1 MKKILIFILA
11 ASLLTF
17 GATPVYAVPALPHA
31 FYGSVTIDGI
41 AAPDGSRVSATVDS
55 GTIIS
60 TQNPVT
66 TVAGSYGIDT
76 PKLLVQGDDLSGAT
90 ITFYVNGV
98 STGLTATFES
108 GGGPATLDLNV
119 PATPPSLSTSAASS
133 ITTRSATLKGVL
145 NSLGTALSVSVYFE
159 WGPTEAY
166 GNTIVLSISQAGAFK
181 ADLSGLNPAT
191 TYHFRAMAEGDG
203 TGYGFDRS
211 FTTAAAAAPP
221 PPPPPKKPAPKL
233 GTTDVRTEVSTAGVF
248 TAPVAAISDDGSCT
262 LDIPVGTVGLT
273 EDLEPIA
280 EITMVTMEDPPPPPE
295 DAHVIGL
302 VYDFGPD
309 GATFEPA
316 ITLTW
321 SYDPAAIPEGL
332 AAEDLVV
339 AYFVDG
345 EWVELECVVDTESM
359 IITASV
365 SHFTTFTVMAVA
377 PLVVEKEEEPV
388 VVEKEVEPA
397 VVEEEEPAIV
407 EEEEP
412 AVVEEEEPVV
422 EEEVEIILV
431 EEEEVEEIPE
441 TPAPGVNWP
450 VVGGIIG
457 GVVLVAGWL
466 GFSFWRRRAYN

>member
-133 ITTRSATLKGVL
+133 ITTKSATLNGVL
-145 NSLGTALSVSVYFE
+145 NSLGTALSASVFFE
-159 WGPTEAY
+159 WGTTEAY
-166 GNTIVLSISQAGAFK
+166 GNTIALSISQAGAFK
-181 ADLSGLNPAT
+181 ADLSGLNQAT
-191 TYHFRAMAEGDG
+191 TYHFRTVAEGDG
-203 TGYGFDRS
+203 TSYGFSQS

-221 PPPPPKKPAPKL
+221 PPPPPKKPEPKL
-233 GTTDVRTEVSTAGVF
+233 GTTDVRAEISTAGVF
-248 TAPVAAISDDGSCT
+248 TAPVAATSDDGLCI

-295 DAHVIGL
+295 DASVIGL
-302 VYDFGPD
+302 VFDFGPD

-321 SYDPAAIPEGL
+321 SYDPAVIPEGL
-332 AAEDLVV
+332 AAEDMVV
-339 AYFVDG
+339 AYFIDG
-345 EWVELECVVDTESM
+345 EWVELDECVIDTESM
-359 IITASV
+359 TITASV
-365 SHFTTFTVMAVA
+365 SHFTTFAVMAVA
-377 PLVVEKEEEPV
+377 PPVVEE
-388 VVEKEVEPA
+388 EPA
-397 VVEEEEPAIV
+397 VVEEPELVV

-412 AVVEEEEPVV
+412 AVVEEPEPVV
-422 EEEVEIILV
+422 EEEELVVEEIEQVVV
-431 EEEEVEEIPE
+431 EEEEVPE
-441 TPAPGVNWP
+441 PSGVNWP
-450 VVGGIIG
+450 VVGGITG
-457 GVVLVAGWL
+457 GVVLLVGWL
-466 GFSFWRRRAYN
+466 GYLFWRRRAYN

>member
-1 MKKILIFILA
+1 MKKILIFILLV
-11 ASLLTF
+11 SLLTI
-17 GATPVYAVPALPHA
+17 GAVPVYAAPPALPHA
-31 FYGSVTIDGI
+31 FYGNISIEG
-41 AAPDGSRVSATVDS
+41 AATPDGCRISATVNS
-55 GTIIS
+55 GDIID

-66 TVAGSYGIDT
+66 TVGGSYGISSDE
-76 PKLLVQGDDLSGAT
+76 LLVQGDIPNGAI

-98 STGLTATFES
+98 STDQTATFQS
-108 GGGPATLDLNV
+108 GGGPTPLDLSV
-119 PATPPSLSTSAASS
+119 PATPPSLSTGAASS
-133 ITTRSATLKGVL
+133 ITTGSATLNGVL
-145 NSLGTALSVSVYFE
+145 NSLGTALSVSVSFE
-159 WGPTEAY
+159 WGTTEAY
-166 GNTIVLSISQAGAFK
+166 GNNIALSISQAGAFK
-181 ADLSGLNPAT
+181 ADLSGLNQAT
-191 TYHFRAMAEGDG
+191 TYHFRTVAEGDG
-203 TGYGFDRS
+203 TGYGFPQS
-211 FTTAAAAAPP
+211 FTTAAAAPP
-221 PPPPPKKPAPKL
+221 PPPPPPPAPKL